1 MKYLVL
7 LIGFGEMSSWTE
19 LTPEQQA
26 ADMQRFHDFGTA
38 CEARPGVEILSGEA
52 LGGPESFTV
61 MTTRGGAVS
70 LTEGPFAE
78 ALEGLGGF
86 YLLEVPDIEVLVEL
100 LTILPPYDIQIAP
113 AVDTS

>member
-1 MKYLVL
+1 MRYLVL
-7 LIGFGEMSSWTE
+7 LIGYGEMPPWDE

-26 ADMQRFHDFGTA
+26 ADMQKFGDFGAA

-52 LGGPESFTV
+52 LGGPETSTV
-61 MTTRGGAVS
+61 MATRGGTVS

-86 YLLEVPDIEVLVEL
+86 YLVEAPDIDVLVDL
-100 LTILPPYDIQIAP
+100 LTLLPPYDIQIAP
-113 AVDTS
+113 AVDTP